1 MAVKKTARTKGAAK
15 KRKPA
20 RRQAKGRGR
29 RVLMMLAVLGV
40 LVAGVAALMLL
51 NRQEAE
57 VPVVATVALTAGS
70 HGAAPG
76 TLDSPRGLAVAPN
89 GDVYVADLSNGRV
102 SIFGGDGKFKATLGH
117 LGAEPGKG
125 KPGEFN
131 EPSGVAVGP
140 DGTVYVADAWNGR
153 IQKFDA
159 KGKVLGEY
167 GGVRYSFYSPRNV
180 AVDKAG
186 NLYVAD
192 TGNSAVKVIDPSGK
206 LLRVLGGR
214 GSGGGKFNEVFGVA
228 VNSRGEVFVAD
239 PGNKRIHKFSAS
251 GDFLKDRKVAGWQTA
266 APFWPMLAV
275 DGQDRVWAV
284 DGGNRKL
291 WAYDSDLKYL
301 GTLGGGQGADLFSA
315 PLGLGFAADGSLW
328 VSDMAAN
335 KLLKLNPP
343 TVPAPTR

>member
-1 MAVKKTARTKGAAK
+1 VF
-15 KRKPA
+15 
-20 RRQAKGRGR
+20 
-29 RVLMMLAVLGV
+29 LAVVAV
-40 LVAGVAALMLL
+40 LAAAVAALVLL
-51 NRQEAE
+51 NRQQAE
-57 VPVVATVALTAGS
+57 IPLQASLALSAGTR
-70 HGAAPG
+70 GAALG
-76 TLDSPRGLAVAPN
+76 ALDSPRGLSVAPN
-89 GDVYVADLSNGRV
+89 GDVYVADLSNGRISV
-102 SIFGGDGKFKATLGH
+102 FGATGAFKQAFGH

-131 EPSGVAVGP
+131 EPSSVAVGP

-167 GGVRYSFYSPRNV
+167 GGARYSFYSPRNV
-180 AVDKAG
+180 AVDRAG

-206 LLRVLGGR
+206 VIRTLGGR

-239 PGNKRIHKFSAS
+239 PGNKRIHKFSAN
-251 GDFLKDRKVAGWQTA
+251 GDFVKDRKVPGWQTA

-275 DGQDRVWAV
+275 DGQDIVWAV
-284 DGGNRKL
+284 DGGNHKL
-291 WAYDSDLKYL
+291 WAYDSDLKYR
-301 GTLGGGQGADLFSA
+301 GTLGGAQGQDLFSA
-315 PLGLGFAADGSLW
+315 PLGIGFAPDGSLW
-328 VSDMAAN
+328 VSDVSAN

-343 TVPAPTR
+343 VIPAPTR